1 VSFIARPSPSVKPTF
16 QIELHQKDKALLE
29 NIQSY
34 LGVGNIYIN
43 QGHRSLQFKVQSVKD
58 LVLLLKH
65 FEKYPLL
72 TQKRSDYELFKQAVE
87 LMEQKEHL
95 TSEGLAKIVAL
106 KASMNMGLSPV
117 LKAAFPHVIPVTR
130 PSGLEQKIPNPDWLA
145 GFTSGEGCFMIKT
158 NNSSSPRL
166 GLQVQLEFNLAQ
178 HSRDEW
184 LMRSL
189 IDYFDCGNVY
199 FHREGIEYRIRKF
212 SDQTDKVIP
221 LFNKYPIIGVKSKDF
236 ADFCKAAELIKNK
249 AHLSQ
254 DGLDQIRKI
263 KAGMNTVRK

>member
-1 VSFIARPSPSVKPTF
+1 LRGKTF
-16 QIELHQKDKALLE
+16 QLFKLEELHQKDKALLE

-43 QGHRSLQFKVQSVKD
+43 QGHLSLQFKVQSVKD

-72 TQKRSDYELFKQAVE
+72 TQKRSDYELFKHAIR

-106 KASMNMGLSPV
+106 KASLNMGLSPG

-145 GFTSGEGCFMIKT
+145 GFTSGVLDGCFMIKT

-166 GLQVQLEFNLAQ
+166 GLQVQLEFNLSQ
-178 HSRDEW
+178 HSRDER

-189 IDYFDCGNVY
+189 IDYFDCGSVY
-199 FHREGIEYRIRKF
+199 FHREKIDYRIRKF
-212 SDQTDKVIP
+212 SDLTDKVIP

-263 KAGMNTVRK
+263 KAGMNRGRK